1 MNEAK
6 YYCHE
11 CSVKVGYLQ
20 NINSELNFTG
30 SSYQLR
36 KFIKHTIPSESQEYY
51 TVFNSQEYDEY
62 RDGVIN
68 TMASGSV
75 EILNGKKNVVLAAG
89 KTIGIAYNNA
99 QIQYPVDAFK
109 LVLYEDVNKMH
120 LYPSGSAGFVTT
132 NCEHCGKSII
142 H

>member
-11 CSVKVGYLQ
+11 CSVKVGYIQ

-30 SSYQLR
+30 SSYQLD
-36 KFIKHTIPSESQEYY
+36 KFLKHTLPSESTGYN
-51 TVFNSQEYDEY
+51 TVFNSKEYDDY
-62 RDGVIN
+62 KYGVIN

-75 EILNGKKNVVLAAG
+75 EILNGKKNIVMAVG
-89 KTIGIAYNNA
+89 KTIGVAYQHG

-109 LVLYEDVNKMH
+109 LVLYEDENKMH
-120 LYPSGSAGFVTT
+120 LYPSGSAGFVNT
-132 NCEHCGKSII
+132 NCEKCGKPII